1 MIDLTLVRHG
11 VTEWN
16 SSGKY
21 QGRSDVPLSIHGR
34 MQALQLMRALSNERF
49 ERAYTSRLS
58 RAAETARIILEPHA
72 VELVTDD
79 RLREFD
85 FGAWEGL
92 TWDEIV
98 RRWPFLRGR
107 GSTSAKEYAPEGGER
122 FEDVCDR
129 VRSFLAELATTANG
143 KILIVT
149 HAGVLHAALAVL
161 GNRTY
166 DRPEDRLSLSFAPA
180 SISRITMDTEHA
192 RIMMLNDVR
201 HLRTS
206 A

>member
-1 MIDLTLVRHG
+1 MKDLTLVRHG

-16 SSGKY
+16 ATGKY
-21 QGRSDVPLSIHGR
+21 QGSSDIPLSRQGR
-34 MQALQLMRALSNERF
+34 IQARQLMRALKNERYA
-49 ERAYTSRLS
+49 RAYTSPLS

-72 VELVTDD
+72 VQLVVDD

-98 RRWPFLRGR
+98 ARWPHFRGL

-122 FEDVCDR
+122 FENVCER
-129 VRSFLAELATTANG
+129 VRSFLDELKATEDG
-143 KILIVT
+143 KLLIVT
-149 HAGVLHAALAVL
+149 HAGVLHAMLGVL

-180 SISRITMDTEHA
+180 SISRITMDLEDV
-192 RIMMLNDVR
+192 RIKVLNDVR
-201 HLRTS
+201 HLRTP